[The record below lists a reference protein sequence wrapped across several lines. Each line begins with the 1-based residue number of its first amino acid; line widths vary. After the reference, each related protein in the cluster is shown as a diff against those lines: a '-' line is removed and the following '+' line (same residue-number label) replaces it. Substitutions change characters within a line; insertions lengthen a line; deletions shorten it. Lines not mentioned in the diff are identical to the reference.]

1 MKTSVDHCDTGSFAQ
16 QAPLQ
21 GDTAAQQAGRLEPE
35 IWEGAELPLPF
46 PSWLDQ
52 PVAPS
57 KLDARLLEVG
67 AKGVVHA
74 HREGWL

>member
-1 MKTSVDHCDTGSFAQ
+1 MKTSVDDYETISS
-16 QAPLQ
+16 
-21 GDTAAQQAGRLEPE
+21 AQQAGRLEPE
-35 IWEGAELPLPF
+35 IWEGIDLPLPF
-46 PSWLDQ
+46 PSWFDR

-67 AKGVVHA
+67 GKGFVHA